1 MNEDSLLEE
10 KRVWMMR
17 RNCSFSPKQLGLFYL
32 AQSLFALIVASFF
45 WWRGVWLVMPFTLIE
60 LSVLAILL
68 LIYARHT
75 SDYESV
81 KLENGFIEV
90 QSQKASVHQLISWN
104 AVWVSIYPELNERQL
119 MTLRYQGKVQE
130 FGKFLT
136 VAQRYQLLKEI
147 QHELKS
153 IKL

>member
-1 MNEDSLLEE
+1 MSENSLQEE

-45 WWRGVWLVMPFTLIE
+45 WWQGVWLVMPFTLVE
-60 LSVLAILL
+60 LSVLAIAL

-75 SDYESV
+75 TDYESI

-90 QSQKASVHQLISWN
+90 QSQIANVHQLISWN
-104 AVWVSIYPELNERQL
+104 ALWVSIYPELNERQL
-119 MTLRYQGKVQE
+119 ITLRYQGKVQE
-130 FGKFLT
+130 LGRFLT
-136 VAQRYQLLKEI
+136 VVQRYQFLKEI
-147 QHELKS
+147 QLALKS

>member
-104 AVWVSIYPELNERQL
+104 AVWVFIYPELNERQL

-147 QHELKS
+147 QHALKS

>member
-90 QSQKASVHQLISWN
+90 QSQKDEGTQV
-104 AVWVSIYPELNERQL
+104 
-119 MTLRYQGKVQE
+119 TLWIP
-130 FGKFLT
+130 T
-136 VAQRYQLLKEI
+136 VDNSTL
-147 QHELKS
+147 H
-153 IKL
+153 